1 MNADARA
8 GGLDPNIVAALD
20 AVLVPEAGDAALTGR
35 LRRLIENCL
44 ADNYDAT
51 DVRAVIELAIEGE
64 APTETHDGA

>member
-1 MNADARA
+1 MTTETRT

-20 AVLVPEAGDAALTGR
+20 TALVPEAGDAALTSR

-51 DVRAVIELAIEGE
+51 DVRAVIELAIEADDSTG
-64 APTETHDGA
+64 AVDGA